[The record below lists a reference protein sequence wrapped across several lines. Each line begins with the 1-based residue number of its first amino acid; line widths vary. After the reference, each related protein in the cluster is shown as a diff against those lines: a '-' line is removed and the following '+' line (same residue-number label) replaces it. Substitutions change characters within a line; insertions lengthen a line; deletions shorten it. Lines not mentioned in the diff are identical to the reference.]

1 MPLALPFSVFIEGKN
16 FSEIIEA
23 FIPLAETLEQLHMQG
38 IYHRDIKPDNFL
50 YFSDRLYL
58 TDFGLVKF
66 PESGNLTPERRDVGA
81 KFTMAPEMRRIAYKA
96 DGEPA
101 DVYSF
106 AKSLWIALTKQSLG
120 FDGQFIRGS
129 TLSLSNYEKDVYLS
143 PLEDLLHKST
153 DNDPNLRPSI
163 KVFKDELI
171 KWLELNA
178 NFGARN
184 LTEWL

>member
-1 MPLALPFSVFIEGKN
+1 MILINDSRMRLISLQGAVLRELFQLQFSSLPDNPRLSKPWYVMPLALPFSVFIEGKN

-81 KFTMAPEMRRIAYKA
+81 KLQLAPEMRRYC
-96 DGEPA
+96 
-101 DVYSF
+101 
-106 AKSLWIALTKQSLG
+106 L
-120 FDGQFIRGS
+120 
-129 TLSLSNYEKDVYLS
+129 
-143 PLEDLLHKST
+143 
-153 DNDPNLRPSI
+153 
-163 KVFKDELI
+163 
-171 KWLELNA
+171 
-178 NFGARN
+178 
-184 LTEWL
+184 